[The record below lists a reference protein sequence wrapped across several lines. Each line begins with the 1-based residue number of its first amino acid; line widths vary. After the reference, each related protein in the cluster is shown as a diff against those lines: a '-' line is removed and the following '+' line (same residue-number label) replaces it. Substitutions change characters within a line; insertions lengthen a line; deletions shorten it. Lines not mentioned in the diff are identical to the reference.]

1 MLDRPHFG
9 WAVRDI
15 LNLPEGRPSW
25 GRAAVFFGLVGLI
38 CWSEA
43 LVPGAAWAT
52 HEMDHRFT
60 ISGRV
65 RDQGGKPIGDVRVHA
80 RNLRDQ
86 TVDPVTGYADGSGFY
101 KLVLHLHN
109 QNAGDPI
116 QISVKDERSG
126 LDEVKKVRAEFD
138 PTDRHTERQ
147 AKVDF
152 GPESEQSAG
161 GSGGVVGTEDAS
173 KLWLYGAGGVLV
185 AAAIGVAVVHA
196 RHRRAAVP
204 AKRRGKKR

>member
-1 MLDRPHFG
+1 MLDRPHFS

-15 LNLPEGRPSW
+15 LNRMEARPSW
-25 GRAAVFFGLVGLI
+25 GSAAVFFGLVSLVG
-38 CWSEA
+38 A
-43 LVPGAAWAT
+43 VVLVPLVAWAT

-60 ISGRV
+60 ISGYV
-65 RDQGGKPIGDVRVHA
+65 RDKDGKPVGDVRVQA
-80 RNLRDQ
+80 RDIRDQ
-86 TVDPVTGYADGSGFY
+86 QIDPVTGYADGSGFY

-126 LDEVKKVRAEFD
+126 VDEVQKIRAEFD
-138 PTDRHTERQ
+138 PSDRHSERQ

-152 GPESEQSAG
+152 GPQSGKAAG
-161 GSGGVVGTEDAS
+161 GAGGIVEAEDAS
-173 KLWLYGAGGVLV
+173 RLWPYGVGGVLV
-185 AAAIGVAVVHA
+185 AAAIGLAVVRA
-196 RHRRAAVP
+196 RRRQAAVP

>member
-1 MLDRPHFG
+1 MKL
-9 WAVRDI
+9 
-15 LNLPEGRPSW
+15 RPSW
-25 GRAAVFFGLVGLI
+25 GSAAVFFGLVGLI
-38 CWSEA
+38 GS
-43 LVPGAAWAT
+43 GAVIPCVARAT

-60 ISGRV
+60 ISGYV
-65 RDQGGKPIGDVRVHA
+65 RDKGGKPIGDVKVQA
-80 RNLRDQ
+80 RDLRDQ
-86 TVDPVTGYADGSGFY
+86 KIDPVTSYADGSGFY
-101 KLVLHLHN
+101 KLILHLHN

-138 PTDRHTERQ
+138 PADRHAERQ

-152 GPESEQSAG
+152 GPESEKPGG

-173 KLWLYGAGGVLV
+173 RLWFYGVGGVLV
-185 AAAIGVAVVHA
+185 AAAIGVAVMRA
-196 RHRRAAVP
+196 RHRQAAVS

>member
-15 LNLPEGRPSW
+15 LNLLEWRPSW

-38 CWSEA
+38 GSEA

-52 HEMDHRFT
+52 HETDHRFT
-60 ISGRV
+60 ISGSV
-65 RDQGGKPIGDVRVHA
+65 RDKDGKPIGDVKVHA
-80 RNLRDQ
+80 RDLRDQ
-86 TVDPVTGYADGSGFY
+86 TIDPVTSYADGSGFY
-101 KLVLHLHN
+101 KLILHLHN

-126 LDEVKKVRAEFD
+126 LDEVKKIRAEFD
-138 PTDRHTERQ
+138 PADRHAERQ

-152 GPESEQSAG
+152 GPESEKPAG

-173 KLWLYGAGGVLV
+173 KLWLYGVGGVLV
-185 AAAIGVAVVHA
+185 AAAIGVAVARA

>member
-15 LNLPEGRPSW
+15 LNLLELRPSW

-38 CWSEA
+38 GSGTLA
-43 LVPGAAWAT
+43 PGAARAT

-60 ISGRV
+60 ISGHV
-65 RDQGGKPIGDVRVHA
+65 RDKDGKSIGDVKVHA
-80 RNLRDQ
+80 RDLRDR
-86 TVDPVTGYADGSGFY
+86 TIDPVTSYADGSGFY
-101 KLVLHLHN
+101 KLILHLHN

-116 QISVKDERSG
+116 QISAKDERSG
-126 LDEVKKVRAEFD
+126 LDEVKKIRAEFD
-138 PTDRHTERQ
+138 PADRHVERQ

-152 GPESEQSAG
+152 GPESEKSAG
-161 GSGGVVGTEDAS
+161 GSGGVVGTEDVS
-173 KLWLYGAGGVLV
+173 KLWLYGVGGVLV
-185 AAAIGVAVVHA
+185 AAAIGVAVVRA
-196 RHRRAAVP
+196 RHRQAAVP